1 MERISILGS
10 GSWGTTL
17 AKILAEKGNHVT
29 LWGRNLETVEAIRT
43 ERENKKYLKGI
54 KLPENLNIT
63 SNLEDALNGATI
75 AILAVTS
82 QSNRETLKLMKGL
95 IDKDTIIVNV
105 SKGLEI
111 DTNKRASEVVEEIFP
126 SNRFV
131 VLSGPSHAEEVAIN
145 MPTTL
150 VSASKSSEAMLKI
163 QELFVNSTVRVYT
176 NNDVIG
182 VELAGAFKNIIAL
195 GIGVIDGLGF
205 GDNTKAAMMTRGLV
219 EIVRLSVALG
229 ADVSTFFGLAGMGDL
244 IVTCTSPHSRNRSA
258 GILIGKGYT
267 LEQTKSEIK
276 MVVEGINSTKIA
288 YDLSQKLG
296 VEMPIVKEMYKVIF
310 ENAEIKTAISNL
322 MSRDKK
328 YENEELIHIKI
339 I

>member
-1 MERISILGS
+1 MEKIAILGS

-17 AKILAEKGNHVT
+17 AKILAEKENQVT
-29 LWGRNLETVEAIRT
+29 LWGRNPEIIEAIRV
-43 ERENKKYLKGI
+43 ERENKKYLKNI
-54 KLPENLNIT
+54 KMPENLNIT
-63 SNLEDALNGATI
+63 SSIDEALEGANI
-75 AILAVTS
+75 VILAVTS
-82 QSNRETLKLMKGL
+82 QSNRETLKKMKGL
-95 IDKDTIIVNV
+95 IDEDTIIVNV

-111 DTNKRASEVVEEIFP
+111 NTNKRASEVVAEIFP
-126 SNRFV
+126 ENRFV

-163 QELFVNSTVRVYT
+163 QELFINSTVRVYT
-176 NNDVIG
+176 NGDVTG

-244 IVTCTSPHSRNRSA
+244 IVTCTSPHSRNRRA
-258 GILIGKGYT
+258 GILIGRGYT
-267 LEQTKSEIK
+267 LEQTQNEIN

-288 YDLSQKLG
+288 YDLSRKLG
-296 VEMPIVKEMYKVIF
+296 IEMPIVTEMYKVIF

-339 I
+339 V

>member
-29 LWGRNLETVEAIRT
+29 LWGRNPETVEAIRI

-75 AILAVTS
+75 VILAVTS
-82 QSNRETLKLMKGL
+82 QSNRATLKLMKGL
-95 IDKDTIIVNV
+95 IDNNAIIVNV

-244 IVTCTSPHSRNRSA
+244 IVTCTSPHSRNRRA

-288 YDLSQKLG
+288 YDLSEKLG